1 MNVARLVGMDTR
13 PRAWGWVGRLQPR
26 TFDRLLVGMLL
37 LVGLINAFLDLR
49 FAERELRLPLG
60 APTGMA
66 IPFFVGLAL
75 LLVQVVPLLWRRSH
89 PSLVLLLVAA
99 AFGARVL
106 LSFNPGIAG
115 FGLLVAMYSVAAY
128 EVGVRRL
135 FFLVVAGAGFV
146 AGFVVFG
153 VTGNPRSFA
162 ITVPSLFFV
171 AAWLI
176 GDYLQTRRAYVS
188 QLEERAAR
196 LERERDQDR
205 RLAADEERTR
215 IARELHDV
223 VAHDVSVIAIQAG
236 AARAVQSTRP
246 EAAAQALGLI
256 ETTARETLIEL
267 NRLLGVLRGGNGAT
281 ADRRP
286 QPGIGQLPGLVE
298 ELRAAGLE
306 VDARVEGETRPLP
319 PAIDLSA
326 YRIVQ
331 EATTNVL
338 KHARARRVDI
348 RVQYTETML
357 ALDIRDDGPGNGAD
371 PASSSGHG
379 LIGMRE
385 RVALFGGR
393 LHAGRNRAGGFSVH
407 ARLPLDQNLP
417 SPSEPQIPP
426 PLGEGRVGA

>member
-1 MNVARLVGMDTR
+1 VETGARG
-13 PRAWGWVGRLQPR
+13 WGWIGRLQPR
-26 TFDRLLVGMLL
+26 TFDRLLVGVLL
-37 LVGLINAFLDLR
+37 LFGLINAILDLR
-49 FAERELRLPLG
+49 LAEREPGYPFRAQSGL
-60 APTGMA
+60 A
-66 IPFFVGLAL
+66 ISVAVGLAL
-75 LLVQVVPLLWRRSH
+75 LLVQVLPLLWRRSH
-89 PSLVLLLVAA
+89 PSLVLLLVGG

-106 LSFNPGIAG
+106 LGFSPGIAG

-128 EVGVRRL
+128 EARARRL
-135 FFLVVAGAGFV
+135 AFLVVAGLGFV

-176 GDYLQTRRAYVS
+176 GDYLRTRRAYVA
-188 QLEERAAR
+188 QLEDRAAR

-236 AARAVQSTRP
+236 AARAVQASKP

-256 ETTARETLIEL
+256 ETTARGTLIEL

-281 ADRRP
+281 PDRSP
-286 QPGIGQLPGLVE
+286 QPGIGQLSGLVE

-306 VDARVEGETRPLP
+306 VDARVEGKAEPLP
-319 PAIDLSA
+319 PALDLSA
-326 YRIVQ
+326 YRILQ

-348 RVQYTETML
+348 RVRYSETML
-357 ALDIRDDGPGNGAD
+357 ALDIRDDGAGDGGD

-385 RVALFGGR
+385 RVALFGGK

-407 ARLPLDQNLP
+407 ARLPL
-417 SPSEPQIPP
+417 EPAP
-426 PLGEGRVGA
+426 

>member
-1 MNVARLVGMDTR
+1 METR
-13 PRAWGWVGRLQPR
+13 PRGWGWIGRLQPR
-26 TFDRLLVGMLL
+26 TFDRLLVCVLL
-37 LVGLINAFLDLR
+37 FIGLINALLDLR
-49 FAERELRLPLG
+49 FTDRELRFPLG
-60 APTGMA
+60 APAGTA
-66 IPFFVGLAL
+66 IPFVVGLAL
-75 LLVQVVPLLWRRSH
+75 LALQVGPLLWRRTN
-89 PSLVLLLVAA
+89 PSLVLLVVAG

-106 LSFNPGIAG
+106 LGFNPGIAG
-115 FGLLVAMYSVAAY
+115 FGLLVAMYSVSAY
-128 EVGVRRL
+128 EVGARRV
-135 FFLVVAGAGFV
+135 FFLVLAGLGFA

-176 GDYLQTRRAYVS
+176 GDYLRTRRAYVT

-236 AARAVQSTRP
+236 AARAVQASKP
-246 EAAAQALGLI
+246 EAAARALGLI

-267 NRLLGVLRGGNGAT
+267 NRLLGVLRGSNGA
-281 ADRRP
+281 APERNP
-286 QPGIGQLPGLVE
+286 QPGIAQLPLLVE

-306 VDARVEGETRPLP
+306 VDARIEGEARPL
-319 PAIDLSA
+319 ASALDLTA
-326 YRIVQ
+326 YRILQ
-331 EATTNVL
+331 EATTNVH

-348 RVQYTETML
+348 RVRYTHRML
-357 ALDIRDDGPGNGAD
+357 ALNVRDDGSGGGGD

-385 RVALFGGR
+385 RVALFGGKLR
-393 LHAGRNRAGGFSVH
+393 AGRNRAGGFSVY
-407 ARLPLDQNLP
+407 ALLPI
-417 SPSEPQIPP
+417 EP
-426 PLGEGRVGA
+426 AS

>member
-1 MNVARLVGMDTR
+1 METR
-13 PRAWGWVGRLQPR
+13 PRGWGWIARLQPR
-26 TFDRLLVGMLL
+26 IFDRLLVGFLL
-37 LVGLINAFLDLR
+37 SIGLINAILDLR
-49 FAERELRLPLG
+49 FAERELWFPLG

-66 IPFFVGLAL
+66 IPFLVGLAL

-89 PSLVLLLVAA
+89 PSVVLLLVAA
-99 AFGARVL
+99 AFAARVL
-106 LSFNPGIAG
+106 LGFNPGIAG

-128 EVGVRRL
+128 EWGVRRL
-135 FFLVVAGAGFV
+135 VFLVVAGLGFI

-176 GDYLQTRRAYVS
+176 GDYLRTRRAYVA

-196 LERERDQDR
+196 FERERDQDR

-236 AARAVQSTRP
+236 AARAVQATRP

-267 NRLLGVLRGGNGAT
+267 NRLLGVLRANNGAT

-286 QPGIGQLPGLVE
+286 QPGISQLPGLVE
-298 ELRAAGLE
+298 GLRAAGLE
-306 VDARVEGETRPLP
+306 VDARVEGEARPLS
-319 PAIDLSA
+319 PAVDLSA
-326 YRIVQ
+326 YRILQ

-348 RVQYTETML
+348 RVRYAETML
-357 ALDIRDDGPGNGAD
+357 ALDVRDDGAGDGRD
-371 PASSSGHG
+371 PAASSGHG

-385 RVALFGGR
+385 RVALFGGK

-407 ARLPLDQNLP
+407 ARLPLT
-417 SPSEPQIPP
+417 PP
-426 PLGEGRVGA
+426 DAG

>member
-1 MNVARLVGMDTR
+1 MEAPT
-13 PRAWGWVGRLQPR
+13 RAWGWVGRLRPR
-26 TFDRLLVGMLL
+26 TFDRLLVAILFLL
-37 LVGLINAFLDLR
+37 GLTSFIDLR
-49 FAERELRLPLG
+49 FGDRPLPLPVGTPGG
-60 APTGMA
+60 AVTVVM
-66 IPFFVGLAL
+66 VGLL
-75 LLVQVVPLLWRRSH
+75 LLLLQVVPLLWRRRY
-89 PSLVLLLVAA
+89 PSLVLLLVAV
-99 AFGARVL
+99 AFGAKVL
-106 LSFNPGIAG
+106 LGFNPGVAG
-115 FGLLVAMYSVAAY
+115 LGLLVAMYSVAAY
-128 EVGVRRL
+128 EVGARRL
-135 FFLVVAGAGFV
+135 VFLVVAGLGFV

-176 GDYLQTRRAYVS
+176 GDYLRTRRAYVA

-236 AARAVQSTRP
+236 AARAVQLSKP
-246 EAAAQALGLI
+246 EAAAKALGLI

-267 NRLLGVLRGGNGAT
+267 NRLLGVLRSSNGAT
-281 ADRRP
+281 PDRSP
-286 QPGIGQLPGLVE
+286 QPGIDQLPGLVE

-306 VDARVEGETRPLP
+306 VDARVDGAAQPLP
-319 PAIDLSA
+319 PALDLSA
-326 YRIVQ
+326 YPILQ

-338 KHARARRVDI
+338 KHARAHRVDI
-348 RVQYTETML
+348 RIHYSATML
-357 ALDIRDDGPGNGAD
+357 ALDVRDDGAGGGAD
-371 PASSSGHG
+371 PAASSGHG

-385 RVALFGGR
+385 RVALFGGK

-407 ARLPLDQNLP
+407 ARLPLQP
-417 SPSEPQIPP
+417 TP
-426 PLGEGRVGA
+426 

>member
-1 MNVARLVGMDTR
+1 METR
-13 PRAWGWVGRLQPR
+13 PRGWGWIGRLQPR
-26 TFDRLLVGMLL
+26 TFDRVLVGFLL
-37 LVGLINAFLDLR
+37 SIGLINAILDLR
-49 FAERELRLPLG
+49 FVEREVRFPLG
-60 APTGMA
+60 SPTGMA
-66 IPFFVGLAL
+66 IPFLVGIAL
-75 LLVQVVPLLWRRSH
+75 LLFQVVPLLWRRSH

-99 AFGARVL
+99 AFAARVL
-106 LSFNPGIAG
+106 LGFNPGIAG

-128 EVGVRRL
+128 EVRARRL
-135 FFLVVAGAGFV
+135 FFLVVAALGFG

-162 ITVPSLFFV
+162 ITVPSLIFV

-176 GDYLQTRRAYVS
+176 GDYLRTRRAYVAE
-188 QLEERAAR
+188 LEERAAR

-236 AARAVQSTRP
+236 AARAVQATRP

-267 NRLLGVLRGGNGAT
+267 NRLLGVLRSGNGAT
-281 ADRRP
+281 PERSP
-286 QPGIGQLPGLVE
+286 QPGIGQLSSLVE
-298 ELRAAGLE
+298 GLRAAGLE
-306 VDARVEGETRPLP
+306 VDARVDGEPRPLP
-319 PAIDLSA
+319 PAVDLSA

-338 KHARARRVDI
+338 KHAHARRVDI
-348 RVQYTETML
+348 RVHYSETML
-357 ALDIRDDGPGNGAD
+357 GLDIRDDGAGDGSD

-385 RVALFGGR
+385 RVALFGGKF
-393 LHAGRNRAGGFSVH
+393 HAGRNRAGGFSVH
-407 ARLPLDQNLP
+407 ARLPLTPITQDPRSP
-417 SPSEPQIPP
+417 SPLAEDA
-426 PLGEGRVGA
+426 G

>member
-1 MNVARLVGMDTR
+1 METGARG
-13 PRAWGWVGRLQPR
+13 WGWIGRLQPR
-26 TFDRLLVGMLL
+26 TFDRLLVGVLL
-37 LVGLINAFLDLR
+37 LFGLINALLDLR
-49 FAERELRLPLG
+49 FAEREP
-60 APTGMA
+60 AY
-66 IPFFVGLAL
+66 PFGRPPGLAVSVVVGLAL
-75 LLVQVVPLLWRRSH
+75 LLVQVLPLLWRRSH
-89 PSLVLLLVAA
+89 PSLVLLLVGG
-99 AFGARVL
+99 AFAARVL
-106 LSFNPGIAG
+106 LGFSPGIAG

-128 EVGVRRL
+128 EVRARRL
-135 FFLVVAGAGFV
+135 VFLVAAGLGFV
-146 AGFVVFG
+146 AGFIVFG

-176 GDYLQTRRAYVS
+176 GDSLRTRRAYVA

-236 AARAVQSTRP
+236 AARAVQASKP

-281 ADRRP
+281 PDRSP
-286 QPGIGQLPGLVE
+286 QPGIGQLAGLVE
-298 ELRAAGLE
+298 QLRAAGLE
-306 VDARVEGETRPLP
+306 VDARVEGEARPLP
-319 PAIDLSA
+319 PALDLSA
-326 YRIVQ
+326 YRILQ

-348 RVQYTETML
+348 RVQYADGML
-357 ALDIRDDGPGNGAD
+357 ALDVRDDGAGDSRNVN
-371 PASSSGHG
+371 SSSGHG

-385 RVALFGGR
+385 RVALFGGKF
-393 LHAGRNRAGGFSVH
+393 HAGRNRAGGFSVH
-407 ARLPLDQNLP
+407 ARLPLKP
-417 SPSEPQIPP
+417 AP
-426 PLGEGRVGA
+426 

>member
-1 MNVARLVGMDTR
+1 VVTLVAMETR
-13 PRAWGWVGRLQPR
+13 PRGWGWIGRLQPR
-26 TFDRLLVGMLL
+26 IFDRLLVGFLL
-37 LVGLINAFLDLR
+37 SIGLINAILDLH
-49 FAERELRLPLG
+49 FAERELRFPLG

-66 IPFFVGLAL
+66 IPFLVGLAL

-89 PSLVLLLVAA
+89 PSVVLLLVAA
-99 AFGARVL
+99 AFAARVL
-106 LSFNPGIAG
+106 LGFNPGIAG

-128 EVGVRRL
+128 EWGVRRL
-135 FFLVVAGAGFV
+135 VFLVVAGMGFI

-176 GDYLQTRRAYVS
+176 GDYLRTRRAYVA

-236 AARAVQSTRP
+236 AARAVQATRP

-267 NRLLGVLRGGNGAT
+267 NRLLGVLRANNGAT

-286 QPGIGQLPGLVE
+286 QPGISQLPGLVE

-306 VDARVEGETRPLP
+306 VDARVEGEARPLS
-319 PAIDLSA
+319 PAVDLSA
-326 YRIVQ
+326 YRILQ

-348 RVQYTETML
+348 RVRYAETML
-357 ALDIRDDGPGNGAD
+357 ALDVRDDGAGDGRD
-371 PASSSGHG
+371 PTASSGHG

-385 RVALFGGR
+385 RVALFGGK

-407 ARLPLDQNLP
+407 ARLPLTPITQDLPAP
-417 SPSEPQIPP
+417 SP
-426 PLGEGRVGA
+426 LAGEGRGGG

>member
-1 MNVARLVGMDTR
+1 VETGARG
-13 PRAWGWVGRLQPR
+13 WGWIGRLQPR
-26 TFDRLLVGMLL
+26 SFDRLLVGVLL
-37 LVGLINAFLDLR
+37 LFGLVNALLDLR
-49 FAERELRLPLG
+49 FAEREP
-60 APTGMA
+60 AY
-66 IPFFVGLAL
+66 PFGRPPGLAVSVVVGLAL
-75 LLVQVVPLLWRRSH
+75 LLVQVLPLLWRRRY
-89 PSLVLLLVAA
+89 PSLVLLLVGG
-99 AFGARVL
+99 AFAARVL
-106 LSFNPGIAG
+106 LGFSPGIAG

-128 EVGVRRL
+128 EVRARRL
-135 FFLVVAGAGFV
+135 VFLVAAGLGFV

-176 GDYLQTRRAYVS
+176 GDYLRTRRAYVA

-236 AARAVQSTRP
+236 AARAVQASKP

-267 NRLLGVLRGGNGAT
+267 NRLLGVLRGGNGASP
-281 ADRRP
+281 DRSP
-286 QPGIGQLPGLVE
+286 QPGIGQLAGLVE
-298 ELRAAGLE
+298 QLRAAGLE
-306 VDARVEGETRPLP
+306 VDARVEGEARPLP
-319 PAIDLSA
+319 PALDLSA
-326 YRIVQ
+326 YRILQ

-348 RVQYTETML
+348 RVHYAEGML
-357 ALDIRDDGPGNGAD
+357 ALDVRDDGAGDSRNVN
-371 PASSSGHG
+371 SSSGHG
-379 LIGMRE
+379 LIGMQE
-385 RVALFGGR
+385 RVALFGGQFR
-393 LHAGRNRAGGFSVH
+393 AGRDPAGGFSLH
-407 ARLPLDQNLP
+407 ARLPL
-417 SPSEPQIPP
+417 EPAP
-426 PLGEGRVGA
+426 

>member
-1 MNVARLVGMDTR
+1 METR
-13 PRAWGWVGRLQPR
+13 PRGWGWIGRLQPR
-26 TFDRLLVGMLL
+26 IFDRLLVGFLL
-37 LVGLINAFLDLR
+37 SIGLINAILDLR
-49 FAERELRLPLG
+49 FAERELRFPLG

-66 IPFFVGLAL
+66 IPFLVGLAL

-89 PSLVLLLVAA
+89 PSVVLLLVAA
-99 AFGARVL
+99 AFAARVL
-106 LSFNPGIAG
+106 LGFNPGIAG

-128 EVGVRRL
+128 EWGVRRL
-135 FFLVVAGAGFV
+135 VFLVVAGLGFI

-176 GDYLQTRRAYVS
+176 GDYLRTRRAYVA

-236 AARAVQSTRP
+236 AARAVQATRP

-267 NRLLGVLRGGNGAT
+267 NRLLGVLRANNGAT

-286 QPGIGQLPGLVE
+286 QPGISQLPGLVE

-306 VDARVEGETRPLP
+306 VDARVEGEARPLS
-319 PAIDLSA
+319 PAVDLSA
-326 YRIVQ
+326 YRILQ

-348 RVQYTETML
+348 RVRYAETML
-357 ALDIRDDGPGNGAD
+357 ALDVRDDGAGDGRD
-371 PASSSGHG
+371 PAASSGHG

-385 RVALFGGR
+385 RVALFGGK

-407 ARLPLDQNLP
+407 ARLPLTP
-417 SPSEPQIPP
+417 SPDA
-426 PLGEGRVGA
+426 G

>member
-1 MNVARLVGMDTR
+1 MASFARRIRRRRDVVTLVAMETR
-13 PRAWGWVGRLQPR
+13 PRGWGWIGRLQPR
-26 TFDRLLVGMLL
+26 IFDRLLVAFLL
-37 LVGLINAFLDLR
+37 SIGLINAILDLR
-49 FAERELRLPLG
+49 FAERELRFPLG

-66 IPFFVGLAL
+66 IPFLVGLAL
-75 LLVQVVPLLWRRSH
+75 LMVQVVPLLWRRSH
-89 PSLVLLLVAA
+89 PSVVLLLVAA
-99 AFGARVL
+99 AFAARVL
-106 LSFNPGIAG
+106 LDFNPGIAG

-128 EVGVRRL
+128 EWGVRRL
-135 FFLVVAGAGFV
+135 VFLVVAGLGFV

-176 GDYLQTRRAYVS
+176 GDYLRTRRAYVA

-196 LERERDQDR
+196 LERERDKDR
-205 RLAADEERTR
+205 RLATDEERTR

-236 AARAVQSTRP
+236 AARAVQATRP

-267 NRLLGVLRGGNGAT
+267 NRLLGVLRGNDGAA

-286 QPGIGQLPGLVE
+286 QPGIRQLPGLVE

-306 VDARVEGETRPLP
+306 VDARVEGEARPLS
-319 PAIDLSA
+319 PAVDLSA
-326 YRIVQ
+326 YRILQ

-348 RVQYTETML
+348 RVRYAKTML
-357 ALDIRDDGPGNGAD
+357 ALDVRDDGAGDGRD
-371 PASSSGHG
+371 PAASSGHG

-407 ARLPLDQNLP
+407 ARLPLTS
-417 SPSEPQIPP
+417 SPDA
-426 PLGEGRVGA
+426 G

>member
-1 MNVARLVGMDTR
+1 METR
-13 PRAWGWVGRLQPR
+13 PPMWGWIGRLQPR
-26 TFDRLLVGMLL
+26 AFDRLLVGFLL
-37 LVGLINAFLDLR
+37 SVGLLNAILDLR
-49 FAERELRLPLG
+49 FSERELRFPLVG
-60 APTGMA
+60 PTGMA
-66 IPFFVGLAL
+66 IPFLVGLAL

-89 PSLVLLLVAA
+89 PSLVLLVVAG

-106 LSFNPGIAG
+106 LGFNPGIAG

-128 EVGVRRL
+128 EVGARRL
-135 FFLVVAGAGFV
+135 VFPMVAGLSFV

-162 ITVPSLFFV
+162 ITVPSVFFV

-176 GDYLQTRRAYVS
+176 GDYLRTRRAYVY

-236 AARAVQSTRP
+236 AARSVQAARP

-267 NRLLGVLRGGNGAT
+267 NRLLGVLRGDNGA
-281 ADRRP
+281 APERNP
-286 QPGIGQLPGLVE
+286 QPGIAQLPLLVE

-306 VDARVEGETRPLP
+306 VDARIVGEARPLA
-319 PAIDLSA
+319 PALDLTA
-326 YRIVQ
+326 YRILQ
-331 EATTNVL
+331 EAATTVL

-348 RVQYTETML
+348 RVRYTHRVL
-357 ALDIRDDGPGNGAD
+357 ALEVRDDGAGDGGD

-385 RVALFGGR
+385 RVALFGGKLR
-393 LHAGRNRAGGFSVH
+393 AGRNRAGGFSVY
-407 ARLPLDQNLP
+407 ALLPI
-417 SPSEPQIPP
+417 EP
-426 PLGEGRVGA
+426 AS

>member
-1 MNVARLVGMDTR
+1 MDGVTLVGMETR
-13 PRAWGWVGRLQPR
+13 PRVWGWIGRLQPR
-26 TFDRLLVGMLL
+26 TFDRLLVGVLILL
-37 LVGLINAFLDLR
+37 GLTSFLDLR
-49 FAERELRLPLG
+49 FTDRVFRLPPG
-60 APTGMA
+60 IPAGVGSA
-66 IPFFVGLAL
+66 IAIGLAL
-75 LLVQVVPLLWRRSH
+75 LLLQVVPLLWRRSH
-89 PSLVLLLVAA
+89 PSRVLFLVAG
-99 AFGARVL
+99 AFGAKVL
-106 LSFNPGIAG
+106 LGLSPGIAG
-115 FGLLVAMYSVAAY
+115 VGLLVAMYSVAAY

-135 FFLVVAGAGFV
+135 FFLVVAGLGFV

-162 ITVPSLFFV
+162 ITVPSVFFV

-176 GDYLQTRRAYVS
+176 GDYLRTRRAYVA

-236 AARAVQSTRP
+236 AARAVQATRP
-246 EAAAQALGLI
+246 EAAAEALRLI

-267 NRLLGVLRGGNGAT
+267 NRLLGVLRGSNGAT

-286 QPGIGQLPGLVE
+286 QPGIDQLASLVE

-306 VDARVEGETRPLP
+306 VDARIDGEARPLP
-319 PAIDLSA
+319 PAVDLSA

-348 RVQYTETML
+348 RVHYAETML
-357 ALDIRDDGPGNGAD
+357 SLDVRDDGAGAGGD

-379 LIGMRE
+379 LIGMHE
-385 RVALFGGR
+385 RVALFGGELR
-393 LHAGRNRAGGFSVH
+393 AGRNPAGGFSVH
-407 ARLPLDQNLP
+407 ARLPI
-417 SPSEPQIPP
+417 EPTS
-426 PLGEGRVGA
+426 

>member
-1 MNVARLVGMDTR
+1 METGVRG
-13 PRAWGWVGRLQPR
+13 WGWIGRLQPR
-26 TFDRLLVGMLL
+26 TFDRLLVGFLL
-37 LVGLINAFLDLR
+37 SIGLINAILDLR
-49 FAERELRLPLG
+49 FSQRELRFPLG
-60 APTGMA
+60 APAGMA
-66 IPFFVGLAL
+66 FPFFVGLAL
-75 LLVQVVPLLWRRSH
+75 LLVQVAPLLWRRSH
-89 PSLVLLLVAA
+89 PSLVLLLFAA
-99 AFGARVL
+99 AFAARVL
-106 LSFNPGIAG
+106 LGFSPGIAG

-128 EVGVRRL
+128 EVRARRL
-135 FFLVVAGAGFV
+135 AFLVVAGLGFV

-176 GDYLQTRRAYVS
+176 GDYLRTRRAYVA

-236 AARAVQSTRP
+236 AARAVQATKP

-256 ETTARETLIEL
+256 ETTARETLLEL
-267 NRLLGVLRGGNGAT
+267 NRLLGVLRGGNGET
-281 ADRRP
+281 PDRSP
-286 QPGIGQLPGLVE
+286 QPGIDQLAGLVE

-306 VDARVEGETRPLP
+306 VDARVEGKAEPLP
-319 PAIDLSA
+319 PALDLSA
-326 YRIVQ
+326 YRILQ

-348 RVQYTETML
+348 RVRYTHRVL
-357 ALDIRDDGPGNGAD
+357 ALEIRDDGAGDGGD
-371 PASSSGHG
+371 PASSSGQG

-385 RVALFGGR
+385 RVALFGGKLR
-393 LHAGRNRAGGFSVH
+393 AGRNRAGGFSVH
-407 ARLPLDQNLP
+407 ARLPITP
-417 SPSEPQIPP
+417 VP
-426 PLGEGRVGA
+426 

>member
-1 MNVARLVGMDTR
+1 MDMR
-13 PRAWGWVGRLQPR
+13 PRGWGWVGRLKPR
-26 TFDRLLVGMLL
+26 TFDRLLVGFLL
-37 LVGLINAFLDLR
+37 FIGLINAILDLR
-49 FAERELRLPLG
+49 FGERELRFPLR
-60 APTGMA
+60 APTGLA
-66 IPFFVGLAL
+66 IPFLVGLAL
-75 LLVQVVPLLWRRSH
+75 LLVQVVPLLWRRSR

-106 LSFNPGIAG
+106 LGFNPGIAG
-115 FGLLVAMYSVAAY
+115 FGLIVAMYSVAAY
-128 EVGVRRL
+128 EVGARRV
-135 FFLVVAGAGFV
+135 FFLIVAGLGFG
-146 AGFVVFG
+146 AGFVVFA

-176 GDYLQTRRAYVS
+176 GDYLRTRRAYIA
-188 QLEERAAR
+188 QLEERTSR

-236 AARAVQSTRP
+236 AARAVQGTKP

-267 NRLLGVLRGGNGAT
+267 NRLLGVLRSGNGAT
-281 ADRRP
+281 PDRNP
-286 QPGIGQLPGLVE
+286 QPGIGQLAGLVE
-298 ELRAAGLE
+298 GLRAAGLE
-306 VDARVEGETRPLP
+306 VDARVDGKPRPLP
-319 PAIDLSA
+319 PAVDLSA
-326 YRIVQ
+326 YRILQ

-348 RVQYTETML
+348 RVHYTETML
-357 ALDIRDDGPGNGAD
+357 ALDVRDDGPGDGTDA
-371 PASSSGHG
+371 ATSSGHG

-385 RVALFGGR
+385 RVALFGGK
-393 LHAGRNRAGGFSVH
+393 LVAGRNRAGGFSVH
-407 ARLPLDQNLP
+407 ARLPLNTP
-417 SPSEPQIPP
+417 SPSGGGQ
-426 PLGEGRVGA
+426 GGG